1 MKIYDAPMAPNP
13 RKVRM
18 FLVEKGIDMEYVPV
32 DITKAESRGEEFR
45 AKINRMGR
53 VPVLELDDG
62 THISESLAICRYFEA
77 LQPDPPLMGR
87 DAKEQGLIAM
97 WDRRMDNN
105 VISKVAGCFQHT
117 HPFFSDRMTQFTDYG
132 EQSRNEALEAF
143 AMLDEV
149 LSDRQFIAGDSF
161 TLADITAFCGVAFA
175 RVIKLKPAD
184 AQKNLVRWFAEVS
197 ARPSAA

>member
-18 FLVEKGIDMEYVPV
+18 FLVEKGINMEYVPV

-77 LQPDPPLMGR
+77 LQADPPLMGR

-132 EQSRNEALEAF
+132 EQSRKEALEAF

-149 LSDRQFIAGDSF
+149 LSDRQFIAGDIFS
-161 TLADITAFCGVAFA
+161 LADITAFCGVAFA

-184 AQKNLVRWFAEVS
+184 DQKNLVRWFAEVS